1 MKNDMQQLR
10 DSADISRLQNVR
22 SGVPALRRK
31 TDSVAWQTADWSD
44 RGSNAQ
50 AASAG
55 GLDSARTQRSGL
67 TQISERAAVACA
79 DWPGRGYG
87 IRAPAY
93 PGETA
98 LSWPEVEIAL
108 RGIFR

>member
-1 MKNDMQQLR
+1 MNDLQQLR

-22 SGVPALRRK
+22 PGVPLLRRK
-31 TDSVAWQTADWSD
+31 TDSAPWATADWGD
-44 RGSNAQ
+44 RGGNAKE
-50 AASAG
+50 ASAG
-55 GLDSARTQRSGL
+55 GLDSARPLRSGFA
-67 TQISERAAVACA
+67 TASERPAVACA

-108 RGIFR
+108 RGIYR

>member
-1 MKNDMQQLR
+1 MNDMHKLR
-10 DSADISRLQNVR
+10 DSTDVSRIQNVLPVVPLLR
-22 SGVPALRRK
+22 SK
-31 TDSVAWQTADWSD
+31 TDSAPWATADWSD

-55 GLDSARTQRSGL
+55 GLDSTRPLRSGF
-67 TQISERAAVACA
+67 TPIGERAAVACA

-98 LSWPEVEIAL
+98 LSWPEVEISL